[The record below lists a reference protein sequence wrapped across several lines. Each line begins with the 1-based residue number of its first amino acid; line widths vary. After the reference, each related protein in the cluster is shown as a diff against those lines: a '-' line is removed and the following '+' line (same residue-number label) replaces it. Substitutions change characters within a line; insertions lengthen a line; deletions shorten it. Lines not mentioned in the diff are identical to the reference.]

1 MKKKILM
8 LLCVFMLLSVPALA
22 KNVNVTIPQFDVK
35 FNGTEVENEYRQF
48 PLIVYKDITY
58 FPMTYYD
65 SRFLGLETMWDNDT
79 RTLAITKENITCAY
93 RDYNLPWKNSGRLN
107 ATICDFNIVINE
119 KEVENS
125 KEEYP
130 LLTFNDVTYF
140 PLTWR
145 FAVDE
150 FGWEYSFTTEKGL
163 DIQSD
168 NYHTEVIN
176 LPYASDGVI
185 TDGEYYYYNGVVGE
199 KRVVLRAEAEDVSKY
214 EIIHELPDTPVS
226 RSANFSEENGEVYIS
241 YSAGSGAIMST
252 QYYYKIEKNGTLTN
266 QKPKNYSGGKHGYSE
281 TTVEE
286 DGIFVRF
293 ENKYV
298 DSGSDITYK
307 IGDNEYDVEEM
318 PGRVRLGKKRN
329 GLKDDNANKGN
340 CIQIY
345 KGKIYYVATDLDTN
359 DDSALYCIDTKTG
372 EHKKILDSIMGFH
385 VYNGWVAE
393 EKADSTMIVYD
404 NNGKV
409 MRYTELNNDIREVY
423 ENENNEGLMLD
434 SASGDFTIY
443 AVLKSIY
450 GNKTVVRAYSNYAAG
465 ASSLNGATMLETKT
479 GTSVAKSGK
488 WLIVK
493 IHGES
498 SEDKV
503 RLIVIDSEG
512 FMNSFKTSDVV
523 GSVFVYQDI
532 LLYTTDGNKVVK
544 VNLGEKI

>member
-8 LLCVFMLLSVPALA
+8 LLCAFMLFSVPALA

-65 SRFLGLETMWDNDT
+65 SRFLGLETMWDNNT

-93 RDYNLPWKNSGRLN
+93 RDYNLPWKNSSSLS
-107 ATICDFNIVINE
+107 ATVCDFNIVINE

-130 LLTFNDVTYF
+130 LLIFNDVTYF

-150 FGWEYSFTTEKGL
+150 FGWEYEFTSEKGL
-163 DIQSD
+163 DIKSD
-168 NYHTEVIN
+168 NYHTEVVD
-176 LPYASDGVI
+176 LPYVSGGAI
-185 TDGEYYYYNGVVGE
+185 TDGEYYYYNGLVEE
-199 KRVVLRAEAEDVSKY
+199 KRVVLRAEVSDISKY

-226 RSANFSEENGEVYIS
+226 RSANFSMENGEVYIS

-252 QYYYKIEKNGTLTN
+252 QYYYKIEKDGTLTN
-266 QKPKNYSGGKHGYSE
+266 KKPKNYSGGKHGYSE
-281 TTVEE
+281 TKVEK

-307 IGDNEYDVEEM
+307 IGDTEYEAEKL
-318 PGRVRLGKKRN
+318 PGRIRLGRKR
-329 GLKDDNANKGN
+329 DIMTDYNAYKQD

-345 KGKIYYVATDLDTN
+345 KGKIYYTAIDLDK
-359 DDSALYCIDTKTG
+359 DEDSALYCIDTKTG
-372 EHKKILDSIMGFH
+372 EHKKLLEGVMGFH
-385 VYNGWVAE
+385 VYNGWIAE
-393 EKADSTMIVYD
+393 EEADSIMIVYD

-409 MRYTELNNDIREVY
+409 MRYTELSNDIREVCK
-423 ENENNEGLMLD
+423 NENNEGLMLD
-434 SASGDFTIY
+434 CASGDFTIY

-450 GNKTVVRAYSNYAAG
+450 GNKTVVRAYSNYSSG
-465 ASSLNGATMLETKT
+465 ATSLNGATLLETTT
-479 GTSVAKSGK
+479 GTTTAKSGK
-488 WLIVK
+488 WLMVK

-498 SEDKV
+498 PEDDA
-503 RLIVIDSEG
+503 RLMVIDCES
-512 FMNSFKTSDVV
+512 FMKSFQTSDVV
-523 GSVFVYQDI
+523 ESVSINQDV
-532 LLYTTDGNKVVK
+532 LLYTTDTNKVVK
-544 VNLGEKI
+544 VNLEK

>member
-8 LLCVFMLLSVPALA
+8 LLCTFMLLSVPALA

-65 SRFLGLETMWDNDT
+65 SRFLGLETLWDNDT
-79 RTLAITKENITCAY
+79 RTLNIEKSNITCAY

-107 ATICDFNIVINE
+107 ATICEFNIVING
-119 KEVENS
+119 KNVDNA

-150 FGWEYSFTTEKGL
+150 FEWEYEFTTENGL
-163 DIQSD
+163 DIKSD
-168 NYHTEVIN
+168 NYHTEIIN
-176 LPYASDGVI
+176 LPYVSGPVA
-185 TDGEYYYYNGVVGE
+185 TDGEYYYYNGIVND
-199 KRVVLRAEAEDVSKY
+199 KRVVLRAGISDISNPQ
-214 EIIHELPDTPVS
+214 IIHELPDTPLS
-226 RSANFSEENGEVYIS
+226 RQANFSEENGEIYIS

-252 QYYYKIEKNGTLTN
+252 QYYYKIEKDGSLTN

-298 DSGSDITYK
+298 DSISDITYK
-307 IGDNEYDVEEM
+307 IGENEYEAEKLS
-318 PGRVRLGKKRN
+318 GRVRLGRKR
-329 GLKDDNANKGN
+329 GGMTDYNASKEN
-340 CIQIY
+340 CVQIY
-345 KGKIYYVATDLDTN
+345 KGKIYYTATDLDAN
-359 DDSALYCIDTKTG
+359 EDSALYCIDTKTG
-372 EHKKILDSIMGFH
+372 EHKKLIDGVMGFH

-393 EKADSTMIVYD
+393 ENADSTMIVYD

-409 MRYTELNNDIREVY
+409 MRYTEINNDIREVC

-434 SASGDFTIY
+434 SATGGFTVY
-443 AVLKSIY
+443 GVLKSI
-450 GNKTVVRAYSNYAAG
+450 GGDRTVVRAYSNYASG
-465 ASSLNGATMLETKT
+465 ATSLNGATLFETKT
-479 GTSVAKSGK
+479 GTSVMKKGK
-488 WLIVK
+488 WLLVQVY
-493 IHGES
+493 GES
-498 SEDKV
+498 PDDKA
-503 RLIVIDSEG
+503 RLVVIDGDG
-512 FMNSFKTSDVV
+512 FMKSFRSSDAVYN
-523 GSVFVYQDI
+523 VFIYQDT
-532 LLYTTDGNKVVK
+532 LLYTTDENKVVK
-544 VNLGEKI
+544 VNLGERL